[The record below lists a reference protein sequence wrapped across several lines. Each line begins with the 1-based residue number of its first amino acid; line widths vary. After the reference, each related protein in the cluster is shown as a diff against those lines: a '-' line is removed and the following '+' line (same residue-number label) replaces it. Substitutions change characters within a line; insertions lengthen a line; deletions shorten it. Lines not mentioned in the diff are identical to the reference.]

1 MITPIYVA
9 LLAILFLFLS
19 FKTIK
24 IRKRLQVGVGTGDK
38 PELLRAMRVHAN
50 FSEYVPITLLLIL
63 SVELLEGHF
72 IFVHL
77 LCTALL
83 IGRIIHAYGVSQTRE
98 NLKFRVAG
106 MLLTFSTMLASI
118 VSILYLSII

>member
-24 IRKRLQVGVGTGDK
+24 VRKKLQIGVGTGDN

-50 FSEYVPITLLLIL
+50 FSEYVPITLILIL
-63 SVELLEGHF
+63 SVELLKGHF
-72 IFVHL
+72 VLVHGL
-77 LCTALL
+77 GAALL
-83 IGRIIHAYGVSQTRE
+83 IGRILHAYGVSQTKE
-98 NLKFRVAG
+98 NLKFRVSG
-106 MLLTFSTMLASI
+106 MLLTFSTMLVAI
-118 VSILYLSII
+118 VSILFLSIF

>member
-24 IRKRLQVGVGTGDK
+24 IRKRLQVGVGTGDN

-63 SVELLEGHF
+63 SVELLAGHF
-72 IFVHL
+72 IFVHI
-77 LCTALL
+77 LCAALL

>member
-24 IRKRLQVGVGTGDK
+24 VRKRLKIGVGTGDN

-50 FSEYVPITLLLIL
+50 FSEYVPITLILIL
-63 SVELLEGHF
+63 SVELLKGHF
-72 IFVHL
+72 VLVHCL
-77 LCTALL
+77 GASLL
-83 IGRIIHAYGVSQTRE
+83 ISRALHAYGVSQSKE
-98 NLKFRVAG
+98 KLKFRVSG
-106 MLLTFSTMLASI
+106 MLMTFSTMLVSI
-118 VSILYLSII
+118 FSILYLSTF